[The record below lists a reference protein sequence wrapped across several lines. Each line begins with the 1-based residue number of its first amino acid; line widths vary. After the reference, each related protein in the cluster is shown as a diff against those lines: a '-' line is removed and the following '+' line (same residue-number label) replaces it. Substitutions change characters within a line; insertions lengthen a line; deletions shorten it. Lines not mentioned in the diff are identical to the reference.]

1 MRGGRAAPPDWAV
14 VLNLSKEYGIPP
26 WEFEE
31 ACTEEWWKRILAYR
45 RLEAD
50 EIERREK
57 KRGKKSA

>member
-1 MRGGRAAPPDWAV
+1 V